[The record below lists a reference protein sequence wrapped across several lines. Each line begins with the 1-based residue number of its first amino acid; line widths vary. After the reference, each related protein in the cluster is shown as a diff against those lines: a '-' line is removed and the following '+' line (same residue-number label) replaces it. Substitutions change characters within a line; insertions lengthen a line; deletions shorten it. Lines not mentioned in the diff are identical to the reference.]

1 MNIVF
6 SVYYACI
13 FTEMGAYYPQWLKF
27 HPPGEKRP
35 ARNKGGNPIM
45 ERVFNFSPG
54 PSMLAQ
60 PVLEK
65 AQKELVCYGSTG
77 MSVMEMSHRSKMYTD
92 IYDKTVADLRDLMD
106 IPEDYEVL
114 LLQGGATQQFS
125 AVPLNLMVNGKAD
138 YIDSGNFAH
147 LAAEEAKR
155 YGQVNIVASSR
166 DDVYTYIPDW
176 KKGAFTP
183 DADYVHITSNNTIYG
198 TRYVELPQV
207 DAPLVTDASS
217 MILSEVMDVRRF
229 GVIYAGAQKN
239 IGPSGLCVVIVRKD
253 LLGKAAAICPKLL
266 NWEVQAK
273 AGSMYNT
280 PNTYGIYLAG
290 LTFQWLKE
298 MGGVAEMEKINIE
311 KAALLYDFLDNS
323 KLFKPTAQKAYRSRM
338 NVTFVTGDADKDAAF
353 VKAAAAE
360 GLVNLKGH
368 RSVGGMRASIYN
380 AMPREGVV
388 KLVDFMKKFEAENA

>member
-1 MNIVF
+1 
-6 SVYYACI
+6 
-13 FTEMGAYYPQWLKF
+13 
-27 HPPGEKRP
+27 
-35 ARNKGGNPIM
+35 M
-45 ERVFNFSPG
+45 ERVYNFSPG
-54 PSMLAQ
+54 PSMLAL
-60 PVLEK
+60 PVLER
-65 AQKELVCYGSTG
+65 AQKELLCYGDTG

-92 IYDKTVADLRDLMD
+92 IYDRAVADLRELMA

-114 LLQGGATQQFS
+114 FLQGGATQQFS
-125 AVPLNLMVNGKAD
+125 AIPLNLMVNGKAD

-147 LAAEEAKR
+147 LAAEEARR
-155 YGQVNIVASSR
+155 YGEVNIVASSR
-166 DDVYTYIPDW
+166 EDTYTYIPDW
-176 KKGAFTP
+176 RKGTFTP

-198 TRYVELPQV
+198 TRYVELPETA
-207 DAPLVTDASS
+207 APLVTDASS
-217 MILSEVMDVRRF
+217 MILSEVMDVTKF

-239 IGPSGLCVVIVRKD
+239 IGPSGLCVVIVRKE
-253 LLGKAAAICPKLL
+253 LLGRAKAICPKLL

-290 LTFQWLKE
+290 LTFQWLKD

-323 KLFKPTAQKAYRSRM
+323 ALFKPTAQKEFRSRM
-338 NVTFVTGDADKDAAF
+338 NVTFVTGDPDKDAAF
-353 VKAAAAE
+353 VKAAAAQ

-368 RSVGGMRASIYN
+368 RTVGGMRASIYN

-388 KLVDFMKKFEAENA
+388 KLVNFMKQFEAENA

>member
-1 MNIVF
+1 MD
-6 SVYYACI
+6 
-13 FTEMGAYYPQWLKF
+13 
-27 HPPGEKRP
+27 
-35 ARNKGGNPIM
+35 
-45 ERVFNFSPG
+45 RVFNFSPG
-54 PSMLAQ
+54 PSMLAL

-65 AQKELVCYGSTG
+65 AQKEMIAYGATG

-92 IYDKTVADLRDLMD
+92 IYDQAVADLRDLMD

-114 LLQGGATQQFS
+114 FLQGGATQQFS
-125 AVPLNLMVNGKAD
+125 AIPLNIMTTGKAD
-138 YIDSGNFAH
+138 YVDSGNFAH

-155 YGQVNIVASSR
+155 YGTVNIAASSR
-166 DDVYTYIPDW
+166 EDTYTYVPDL
-176 KKGAFTP
+176 AAANFDP
-183 DADYVHITSNNTIYG
+183 EADYVHITQNNTIYG
-198 TRYVELPQV
+198 TRFVELPDV
-207 DAPLVTDASS
+207 KAPIACDASS
-217 MILSEVMDVRRF
+217 MILSEKMDVTKY

-239 IGPSGLCVVIVRKD
+239 IGPSGLCVLIVRKD
-253 LLGKAAAICPKLL
+253 LLGKANPLCPKLL

-298 MGGVAEMEKINIE
+298 LGGVEAIEKINIE
-311 KAALLYDFLDNS
+311 KAQMLYDFLDNS
-323 KLFKPTAQKAYRSRM
+323 KLFKPTAQVKYRSRM

-353 VKAAAAE
+353 VKAAAAQ

-380 AMPREGVV
+380 AMPVEGV
-388 KLVDFMKKFEAENA
+388 KALVEFMKKFEQENL